1 MGIHLAKASA
11 GSNTYTQV
19 SSTGILHT
27 SDSGSTYC
35 LYVGDILPGKTGT
48 VCCKL
53 GTITVQSALSI
64 EGQDIYF
71 TEGKFCYGYLSVSGG
86 SESYQTTVK
95 SERLPQGVT
104 RTQLPNLY
112 GGTFGYEGTAQHQ
125 GSFTSIYLITDTG
138 TGEQKQVAITIHVQ
152 AVNEVQ
158 MIVFELK
165 AQQNPGL
172 MQDVKGQ
179 IYDQEIILE
188 VPEGTDVTDLMP
200 SIDYG
205 SGAGADCNY
214 WNGTRL
220 DFTNPVTYILTAPDG
235 VTRRSYQVIIKF
247 VKKEAVMPEPV
258 PVPNPNPGE
267 TDSEA
272 PTEKPTEKQTG
283 KKPAKKAVVTLNA
296 ATLPMQVKQ
305 SSSALKIKKK
315 GASDSVRKWTTSNK
329 RIVTVNAKTGKLTA
343 KKTGKATITV
353 TMKSGAK
360 ASCVVKVQKGKVKT
374 KKLSLAK
381 KAVVLKKKAKY
392 KISVSRQPLTASD
405 KVTFKSTNKKTATV
419 TSKGVVTAKKK
430 GSAYITVQS
439 GTKKVKLK
447 VTVR

>member
-152 AVNEVQ
+152 AANEVQ

>member
-1 MGIHLAKASA
+1 MK
-11 GSNTYTQV
+11 
-19 SSTGILHT
+19 
-27 SDSGSTYC
+27 
-35 LYVGDILPGKTGT
+35 
-48 VCCKL
+48 
-53 GTITVQSALSI
+53 
-64 EGQDIYF
+64 
-71 TEGKFCYGYLSVSGG
+71 
-86 SESYQTTVK
+86 
-95 SERLPQGVT
+95 
-104 RTQLPNLY
+104 
-112 GGTFGYEGTAQHQ
+112 
-125 GSFTSIYLITDTG
+125 DTG
-138 TGEQKQVAITIHVQ
+138 TGQQKQVAITIHVQ
-152 AVNEVQ
+152 AANEVQ
-158 MIVFELK
+158 MVSFELK

-172 MQDVKGQ
+172 TQDVKGQ
-179 IYDQEIILE
+179 ISDQEIILE
-188 VPEGTDVTDLMP
+188 VPEGTDVTALMP

-205 SGAGADCNY
+205 AGAGADCNY

-235 VTRRSYQVIIKF
+235 VTRRSYQVTIKF
-247 VKKEAVMPEPV
+247 VKKEAVTPEPV

-267 TDSEA
+267 TETEA
-272 PTEKPTEKQTG
+272 PTEKPTEKQTESPPAVKPGTVPAGQHPSTTPETEPLSANQGTSQKTTEKATENSQPETKKQTG

-430 GSAYITVQS
+430 GSTYITVQS
-439 GTKKVKLK
+439 GAKKVKLK